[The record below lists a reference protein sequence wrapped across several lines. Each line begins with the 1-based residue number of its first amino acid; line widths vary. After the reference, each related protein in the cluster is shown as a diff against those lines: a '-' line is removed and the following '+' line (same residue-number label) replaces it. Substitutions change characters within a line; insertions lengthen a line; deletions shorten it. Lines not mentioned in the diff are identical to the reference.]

1 MIRMLNSDLLCL
13 VFYLKSCNDGFVRLD
28 QIWVGSVLKND
39 VTKFYIDRF
48 GTNLILSGFGQL
60 ISVQFVSFGLVRL
73 LMGFKPNIDEYSKC
87 MRV

>member
-48 GTNLILSGFGQL
+48 GTNLILSTYFGSVCL
-60 ISVQFVSFGLVRL
+60 IRPGKT